1 MLQPVNNW
9 QQGWKF
15 FSAWA
20 LALLVVLASLPL
32 SPELMAML
40 PPNSRN
46 IAMQVVAV
54 AGLILRFVQQKSV
67 STDTQTLR

>member
-9 QQGWKF
+9 QQGWKW

-20 LALLVVLASLPL
+20 LVLLTILAALPM

-40 PPNSRN
+40 PPGSRN
-46 IAMQVVAV
+46 TAMQVIAV
-54 AGLILRFVQQKSV
+54 AGLILRFVQQSK
-67 STDTQTLR
+67 RPPE